1 MALVKMENLNKSFG
15 PVVAV
20 DDLNLTI
27 HDHEF
32 VVLVGPSGCGKTTT
46 LRMIAGLET
55 ATSGNIYIGE
65 KIVNEL
71 PPKDRDIAMV
81 FQNYALYPHM
91 TVYNN
96 LAFALKL
103 RGYSNEEID
112 QRVKQST
119 KILDIGHLLERK
131 PAELSG
137 GQKQRVALGRAIV
150 RQPQV
155 FLMDEPLSN
164 IDAKLRI
171 QMRAEISRLQNQVK
185 TTTVYV
191 THDQTEAMTMAHR
204 IVVMKDG
211 QIQQVDRPL
220 NIYNRPVN
228 KFVAGFIGSPPM
240 NFIDG
245 QLYEESGRLYF
256 TSGSLKIEV
265 SPKHAP
271 ALKERKIAGV
281 TMGLRSENIF
291 IKENS
296 QNSALCPLEATVDV
310 VEPLGSEVIA
320 YLKIDENADI
330 VSNMPP
336 TVQLQPDQKIAI
348 YLDMEKAHFFSGE
361 DETVIV

>member
-1 MALVKMENLNKSFG
+1 MASVTLENIKKSFG
-15 PVVAV
+15 TVVAV
-20 DDLNLTI
+20 DDVNLTI
-27 HDHEF
+27 NDHEF

-55 ATSGNIYIGE
+55 ATAGNIYIGE
-65 KIVNEL
+65 KIVNDL

-91 TVYNN
+91 TVYDN

-103 RGYSNEEID
+103 RGYAREEIK
-112 QRVKQST
+112 QRVKQAT
-119 KILDIGHLLERK
+119 KTLDIGHLLERK

-185 TTTVYV
+185 TTTIYV

-211 QIQQVDRPL
+211 QIQQVDTPL
-220 NIYNRPVN
+220 NIYNKPVN

-245 QLYEESGRLYF
+245 QLCEKSGQLNF
-256 TSGSLKIEV
+256 TSGSLKIKV
-265 SPKHAP
+265 SPKHVP
-271 ALKERKIAGV
+271 ALKEKKITGV
-281 TMGLRSENIF
+281 TMGLRSENIY
-291 IKENS
+291 IEENS
-296 QNSALCPLEATVDV
+296 KSEALCRLDSIVDV
-310 VEPLGSEVIA
+310 VEPLGSEVIV
-320 YLKIDENADI
+320 YLKINETANF

-336 TVQLQPDQKIAI
+336 TINIQPGQKINV
-348 YLDMEKAHFFSGE
+348 YLDMEKAHFFSAE

>member
-1 MALVKMENLNKSFG
+1 VAS
-15 PVVAV
+15 VVLEGLSKNFDQVLAV
-20 DDLNLTI
+20 DNINLTVQ
-27 HDHEF
+27 DHEF

-55 ATSGNIYIGE
+55 VTVGDIYIGE
-65 KIVNEL
+65 KKVNDL

-81 FQNYALYPHM
+81 FQSYALYPHM

-103 RGYSNEEID
+103 RGYSKEEIK
-112 QRVKQST
+112 QRVSHTT

-185 TTTVYV
+185 TTTIYV

-211 QIQQVDRPL
+211 KIQQVDKPL
-220 NIYNRPVN
+220 NIYNRPIN

-240 NFIDG
+240 NFADGHLHEESG
-245 QLYEESGRLYF
+245 QLYF
-256 TSGSLKIEV
+256 VSGSLKIKV
-265 SPKHAP
+265 SLKHVP
-271 ALKERKIAGV
+271 ALKEKKIVSV
-281 TMGLRSENIF
+281 TMGLRSEDIHV
-291 IKENS
+291 KGSS
-296 QNSALCPLEATVDV
+296 QKGALCPLDAIVDV
-310 VEPLGSEVIA
+310 VEPLGSEVIV
-320 YLKIDENADI
+320 YLKFNESGSI
-330 VSNMPP
+330 VSKMPP
-336 TVQLQPDQKIAI
+336 TIHLKPDQKIKI
-348 YLDMEKAHFFSGE
+348 YLDMDKAHYFSGE
-361 DETVIV
+361 DETSIV

>member
-1 MALVKMENLNKSFG
+1 MASVTLENIKKSFG
-15 PVVAV
+15 TVVAV
-20 DDLNLTI
+20 DDVNLTI

-55 ATSGNIYIGE
+55 ATAGSIFIGP
-65 KIVNEL
+65 KKVNDL

-103 RGYSNEEID
+103 RGYSKEEIK
-112 QRVKQST
+112 QRVNQT
-119 KILDIGHLLERK
+119 TQILDIGHLLERK

-185 TTTVYV
+185 TTTIYV

-204 IVVMKDG
+204 IVVMNEGK
-211 QIQQVDRPL
+211 IQQVDSPL

-245 QLYEESGRLYF
+245 QLCEKSGQLNF
-256 TSGSLKIEV
+256 TSGSLKIKV
-265 SPKHAP
+265 SPKHVQ
-271 ALKERKIAGV
+271 ALKEKKITGV
-281 TMGLRSENIF
+281 TMGLRSENIY
-291 IKENS
+291 IEENPKS
-296 QNSALCPLEATVDV
+296 EALCPLDSIVDV
-310 VEPLGSEVIA
+310 VEPLGSEVIV
-320 YLKIDENADI
+320 YLKINETANF

-336 TVQLQPDQKIAI
+336 TINIQPGQKINV
-348 YLDMEKAHFFSGE
+348 YLDMDKAQFFSAE